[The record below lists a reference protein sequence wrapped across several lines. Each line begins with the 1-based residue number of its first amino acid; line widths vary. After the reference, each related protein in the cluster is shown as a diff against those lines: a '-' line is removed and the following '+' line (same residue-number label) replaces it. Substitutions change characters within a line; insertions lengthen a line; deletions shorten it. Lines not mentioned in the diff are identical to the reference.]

1 MSSSTLSTL
10 PRFVANGL
18 FATAVHYLALRSLV
32 EFGGVA
38 SIGLANGL
46 AAVVGISVSYLG
58 NKMFVFRSADTVS
71 GTLPKFLVIYAAVAL
86 LHFGFLT
93 LWSDIWH
100 LDYTLGFLLATA
112 ASTVLSFL
120 ANRYF
125 VFR

>member
-1 MSSSTLSTL
+1 MNGSTLSTV

-18 FATAVHYLALRSLV
+18 FATAVHYLVLRSLV

-38 SIGLANGL
+38 SVGVANGL
-46 AAVVGISVSYLG
+46 AAIVGIAASYLG
-58 NKMFVFRSADTVS
+58 NRTFVFRSADGVA
-71 GTLPKFLVIYAAVAL
+71 GTLPKFLVVYAAVAL
-86 LHFGFLT
+86 THFGFLT
-93 LWSDIWH
+93 LWSDIWR
-100 LDYTLGFLLATA
+100 LDYTVGFLIATA